1 MGSTSD
7 PSRSMQVREHG
18 RIANTPE
25 DLNTS
30 LDADVVTSE
39 RAMQA
44 WAEERAQSFNQ
55 GRGGGEPDRG
65 ASAAEREESGM
76 MERVEARFDGKTLV
90 VAIPIA
96 LALSGGPA
104 RCGGGI
110 AAIAQLA
117 DDPL

>member
-1 MGSTSD
+1 
-7 PSRSMQVREHG
+7 
-18 RIANTPE
+18 
-25 DLNTS
+25 
-30 LDADVVTSE
+30 
-39 RAMQA
+39 
-44 WAEERAQSFNQ
+44 
-55 GRGGGEPDRG
+55 
-65 ASAAEREESGM
+65 M
-76 MERVEARFDGKTLV
+76 MERVEAQFDGKTLV